1 MRRRRSAGADGCSWD
16 HQPLESRVSLDI
28 ALGPG
33 LASFA
38 TRTNK
43 DTPIRAVL
51 PPPGRDKRFGGKGR
65 TRVIDPAKF
74 TTALSDGGPS
84 GPNLEYDPN
93 FMALDRAQQARPEQ
107 VIGDSVKPAQEPDWR
122 DVTERAEALMGRTRD
137 LRVAVALTHALLRT
151 EGLQG
156 FSAGLS
162 VIKGLLEGQWDSVH
176 PQLDPD
182 DNNDPTLRVNSLLN
196 LAAGDGVLK
205 SLREVPLVA
214 SKTLGRFSLR
224 DIRIASGKQPA
235 PANLAEPPKQVQI
248 DAAFRDADL
257 NELQASAT
265 QVAASLDNLASVDK
279 LLVDKV
285 GSQAPELKPLVL
297 DLTEIKHVL
306 AEQLS
311 ARGVGVPG
319 TEAAGGAEGGKGG
332 GKGEIESREDV
343 ARQLD
348 RLCEYYRRHE
358 PSSPV
363 PMLLRRAKRL
373 VSKDFM
379 EIVRDLTP
387 GGVAEAEL
395 LGGIEKA
402 SE

>member
-1 MRRRRSAGADGCSWD
+1 M
-16 HQPLESRVSLDI
+16 
-28 ALGPG
+28 
-33 LASFA
+33 
-38 TRTNK
+38 
-43 DTPIRAVL
+43 
-51 PPPGRDKRFGGKGR
+51 
-65 TRVIDPAKF
+65 IDPVKY
-74 TTALSDGGPS
+74 TAPFAEGDPS
-84 GPNLEYDPN
+84 GPNLEYDAD
-93 FMALDRAQQARPEQ
+93 FMALERAQQARPEQ

-122 DVTERAEALMGRTRD
+122 DVLERAEALMGRTRD

-151 EGLQG
+151 QGVEGFG
-156 FSAGLS
+156 TGLN
-162 VIKGLLEGQWDSVH
+162 VIKGLLEGQWESVH
-176 PQLDPD
+176 PHLDAD
-182 DNNDPTLRVNSLLN
+182 DNNDPTLRVNSLLS
-196 LAAGDGVLK
+196 LAASDGVLK
-205 SLREVPLVA
+205 TLREVPLVA

-235 PANLAEPPKQVQI
+235 PAGLAEPPKQVQI

-257 NELQASAT
+257 AELQASAA
-265 QVAASLDNLASVDK
+265 QIALALENVGAVDK

-285 GSQAPELKPLVL
+285 GNQAPELKPLVL

-311 ARGVGVPG
+311 ARGVGTVG
-319 TEAAGGAEGGKGG
+319 ADGAAAGGDAAKAGGAR
-332 GKGEIESREDV
+332 GEVDSREDV
-343 ARQLD
+343 VRQLD

>member
-1 MRRRRSAGADGCSWD
+1 M
-16 HQPLESRVSLDI
+16 
-28 ALGPG
+28 
-33 LASFA
+33 
-38 TRTNK
+38 
-43 DTPIRAVL
+43 
-51 PPPGRDKRFGGKGR
+51 
-65 TRVIDPAKF
+65 IDPVKY
-74 TTALSDGGPS
+74 TAPFAEGDPS
-84 GPNLEYDPN
+84 GPNLEYDAD
-93 FMALDRAQQARPEQ
+93 FMALERAQQARPEQ

-122 DVTERAEALMGRTRD
+122 DVLERAEALMGRTRD

-151 EGLQG
+151 QGVEGFG
-156 FSAGLS
+156 TGLN
-162 VIKGLLEGQWDSVH
+162 VIKGLLEGQWESVH
-176 PQLDPD
+176 PHLDAD
-182 DNNDPTLRVNSLLN
+182 DNNDPTLRVNSLLS
-196 LAAGDGVLK
+196 LAASDGVLK
-205 SLREVPLVA
+205 TLREVPLVA

-235 PANLAEPPKQVQI
+235 PAGLAEPPKQVQI

-257 NELQASAT
+257 AELQASAA
-265 QVAASLDNLASVDK
+265 QIALALENVGAVDK

-285 GSQAPELKPLVL
+285 GNQAPELKPLVL

-311 ARGVGVPG
+311 ARGVGTVG
-319 TEAAGGAEGGKGG
+319 ADGAAAGGDAAKAGGAR
-332 GKGEIESREDV
+332 GEVDSREDV
-343 ARQLD
+343 VWQLD

-387 GGVAEAEL
+387 GGIAEAEL
-395 LGGIEKA
+395 LSGIEKA

>member
-1 MRRRRSAGADGCSWD
+1 
-16 HQPLESRVSLDI
+16 
-28 ALGPG
+28 
-33 LASFA
+33 
-38 TRTNK
+38 
-43 DTPIRAVL
+43 
-51 PPPGRDKRFGGKGR
+51 
-65 TRVIDPAKF
+65 VIDPAKF
-74 TTALSDGGPS
+74 TAALSDGGPS
-84 GPNLEYDPN
+84 GPNLEYDPD

-122 DVTERAEALMGRTRD
+122 DVAERAETLMGRTRD
-137 LRVAVALTHALLRT
+137 LRVAVAFAHALLRT
-151 EGLQG
+151 QGVEG

-176 PQLDPD
+176 PQLDAD
-182 DNNDPTLRVNSLLN
+182 DNNDPTLRLNSLLN
-196 LAAGDGVLK
+196 LAASDGVLK
-205 SLREVPLVA
+205 SLREVPLVV
-214 SKTLGRFSLR
+214 SKSLGRFSLR

-257 NELQASAT
+257 SELQATAAQIASA
-265 QVAASLDNLASVDK
+265 LDNVGSIDK
-279 LLVDKV
+279 LLIDKV

-297 DLTEIKHVL
+297 DLSEIKHVL

-311 ARGVGVPG
+311 ARGVGVAGADG
-319 TEAAGGAEGGKGG
+319 TAGGAEGGKGG
-332 GKGEIESREDV
+332 GGKGEIETREDV
-343 ARQLD
+343 VRQID

>member
-1 MRRRRSAGADGCSWD
+1 
-16 HQPLESRVSLDI
+16 
-28 ALGPG
+28 
-33 LASFA
+33 
-38 TRTNK
+38 
-43 DTPIRAVL
+43 
-51 PPPGRDKRFGGKGR
+51 
-65 TRVIDPAKF
+65 VIDPAKF
-74 TTALSDGGPS
+74 TAALSDGGPS
-84 GPNLEYDPN
+84 GPNLEYDPD

-107 VIGDSVKPAQEPDWR
+107 VIGDSVKPAQDPDWR
-122 DVTERAEALMGRTRD
+122 DVAERAETLMARTRD
-137 LRVAVALTHALLRT
+137 LRVAVAFAHALLRT
-151 EGLQG
+151 QGMEG

-176 PQLDPD
+176 PQLDAD
-182 DNNDPTLRVNSLLN
+182 DNNDPTLRLNSLLN
-196 LAAGDGVLK
+196 LAASDGVLK
-205 SLREVPLVA
+205 SLREVPLVT

-257 NELQASAT
+257 NGLQASA
-265 QVAASLDNLASVDK
+265 AHIALALDSVGSVDK
-279 LLVDKV
+279 FLVDKV

-311 ARGVGVPG
+311 ARGVGVAGADG
-319 TEAAGGAEGGKGG
+319 TASGPEGSKGG
-332 GKGEIESREDV
+332 GKGEIETREDV
-343 ARQLD
+343 VRQID

>member
-1 MRRRRSAGADGCSWD
+1 MIDAAK
-16 HQPLESRVSLDI
+16 LT
-28 ALGPG
+28 A
-33 LASFA
+33 AFA
-38 TRTNK
+38 EG
-43 DTPIRAVL
+43 D
-51 PPPGRDKRFGGKGR
+51 
-65 TRVIDPAKF
+65 
-74 TTALSDGGPS
+74 PS
-84 GPNLEYDPN
+84 GPNLEYDPD
-93 FMALDRAQQARPEQ
+93 FLALERAQQARPEQ
-107 VIGDSVKPAQEPDWR
+107 VSGDSVKPAQEPDWR
-122 DVTERAEALMGRTRD
+122 DVAERAEVLMGRTRD

-151 EGLQG
+151 QGLEG
-156 FSAGLS
+156 FAAGLS

-176 PQLDPD
+176 PGLDAD

-196 LAAGDGVLK
+196 LAASDGVLK
-205 SLREVPLVA
+205 SLREVPLVV

-235 PANLAEPPKQVQI
+235 PAGLAEPPKQVQV
-248 DAAFRDADL
+248 DGAFRDADL
-257 NELQASAT
+257 GELQTSAA
-265 QVAASLDNLASVDK
+265 QIALALDNVGEVDK

-306 AEQLS
+306 AEQLA
-311 ARGVGVPG
+311 ARGIG
-319 TEAAGGAEGGKGG
+319 AAGAEGGAEA
-332 GKGEIESREDV
+332 GKSGSARGEIESREDV
-343 ARQLD
+343 VRQLD

-373 VSKDFM
+373 VSKEFM
-379 EIVRDLTP
+379 DIIRDLTP
-387 GGVAEAEL
+387 GGLAEAQL

>member
-1 MRRRRSAGADGCSWD
+1 MLDGAR
-16 HQPLESRVSLDI
+16 PLC
-28 ALGPG
+28 
-33 LASFA
+33 
-38 TRTNK
+38 
-43 DTPIRAVL
+43 
-51 PPPGRDKRFGGKGR
+51 RDEFQRNAPAQGGG
-65 TRVIDPAKF
+65 VIDPVKL
-74 TTALSDGGPS
+74 TAPLTDGDPS
-84 GPNLEYDPN
+84 GPNLEYDPD
-93 FMALDRAQQARPEQ
+93 FMALERAQQAKAEQ

-122 DVTERAEALMGRTRD
+122 DVTERAETLMGRTRD

-151 EGLQG
+151 QGLQG
-156 FSAGLS
+156 FAAGLS

-176 PQLDPD
+176 PLLDAD
-182 DNNDPTLRVNSLLN
+182 DNNDPTLRVNSLLS
-196 LAAGDGVLK
+196 LAASDGVLK
-205 SLREVPLVA
+205 ALREVPLVA

-235 PANLAEPPKQVQI
+235 PAGQAEPPKQIQI
-248 DAAFRDADL
+248 DGAFRDADL
-257 NELQASAT
+257 GELQASAA
-265 QVAASLDNLASVDK
+265 QIALALENVGAVDK

-311 ARGVGVPG
+311 ARGVGTPG
-319 TEAAGGAEGGKGG
+319 EEGAAGGEAAKAGGTR
-332 GKGEIESREDV
+332 GEIDSREDV
-343 ARQLD
+343 VRQLD

-387 GGVAEAEL
+387 GGLAEAEL
-395 LGGIEKA
+395 LSGIEKA

>member
-1 MRRRRSAGADGCSWD
+1 MIDAAK
-16 HQPLESRVSLDI
+16 LT
-28 ALGPG
+28 A
-33 LASFA
+33 AFA
-38 TRTNK
+38 EG
-43 DTPIRAVL
+43 D
-51 PPPGRDKRFGGKGR
+51 
-65 TRVIDPAKF
+65 
-74 TTALSDGGPS
+74 PS
-84 GPNLEYDPN
+84 GPNLEYDPD
-93 FMALDRAQQARPEQ
+93 FLALERAQQARPEQ
-107 VIGDSVKPAQEPDWR
+107 VSGDSVKPAQEPDWR
-122 DVTERAEALMGRTRD
+122 DVAERAEVLMGRTRD

-151 EGLQG
+151 QGLEG
-156 FSAGLS
+156 FAAGLS

-176 PQLDPD
+176 PGLDAD

-196 LAAGDGVLK
+196 LAASDGVLK
-205 SLREVPLVA
+205 SLREVPLVV

-235 PANLAEPPKQVQI
+235 PAGLAEPPKQVQV
-248 DAAFRDADL
+248 DGAFRDADL
-257 NELQASAT
+257 GELQTSAA
-265 QVAASLDNLASVDK
+265 QIALALDNVGEVDK

-306 AEQLS
+306 AEQLA
-311 ARGVGVPG
+311 ARGIG
-319 TEAAGGAEGGKGG
+319 AAGAEGGSGG
-332 GKGEIESREDV
+332 AEAGKSGSARGEIESREDV
-343 ARQLD
+343 VRQLD

-373 VSKDFM
+373 VSKEFM
-379 EIVRDLTP
+379 DIIRDLTP
-387 GGVAEAEL
+387 GGLAEAQL

>member
-1 MRRRRSAGADGCSWD
+1 MIDPVKFTAPFADGD
-16 HQPLESRVSLDI
+16 
-28 ALGPG
+28 
-33 LASFA
+33 
-38 TRTNK
+38 
-43 DTPIRAVL
+43 
-51 PPPGRDKRFGGKGR
+51 
-65 TRVIDPAKF
+65 
-74 TTALSDGGPS
+74 PS
-84 GPNLEYDPN
+84 GPNLEYDPD
-93 FMALDRAQQARPEQ
+93 FMALERAQQAKAEQ

-122 DVTERAEALMGRTRD
+122 DVTERAETLMGRTRD

-151 EGLQG
+151 QGLEG
-156 FSAGLS
+156 FAAGLN

-176 PQLDPD
+176 PHLDAD
-182 DNNDPTLRVNSLLN
+182 DNDDPTLRVNSLLS
-196 LAAGDGVLK
+196 LAASDGVLK
-205 SLREVPLVA
+205 ALREAPLVA

-235 PANLAEPPKQVQI
+235 PAGLAEPPKQVQI

-257 NELQASAT
+257 GELQASAA
-265 QVAASLDNLASVDK
+265 QIAVALENIGAVDK

-285 GSQAPELKPLVL
+285 GSQAPEFKPLVL

-311 ARGVGVPG
+311 ARGIGAAG
-319 TEAAGGAEGGKGG
+319 ADGAAGAAGAGDAAKAGGAR
-332 GKGEIESREDV
+332 GEIDSREDV
-343 ARQLD
+343 VRQID

-395 LGGIEKA
+395 LSGIEKA

>member
-1 MRRRRSAGADGCSWD
+1 MID
-16 HQPLESRVSLDI
+16 PVKFV
-28 ALGPG
+28 
-33 LASFA
+33 ASFA
-38 TRTNK
+38 
-43 DTPIRAVL
+43 
-51 PPPGRDKRFGGKGR
+51 
-65 TRVIDPAKF
+65 
-74 TTALSDGGPS
+74 DGDPS
-84 GPNLEYDPN
+84 GPNLEYDPD
-93 FMALDRAQQARPEQ
+93 FMALERAQQARPEQ

-122 DVTERAEALMGRTRD
+122 DVTERAETLLGRTRD

-151 EGLQG
+151 QGLEG
-156 FSAGLS
+156 FAAGLN

-176 PQLDPD
+176 PKLDAD
-182 DNNDPTLRVNSLLN
+182 DHNDPTSRVNSLVS
-196 LAAGDGVLK
+196 LAASDGVLK
-205 SLREVPLVA
+205 AVREVPLVA

-235 PANLAEPPKQVQI
+235 PAGLAEPPKQIQI

-257 NELQASAT
+257 GELQTSAA
-265 QVAASLDNLASVDK
+265 QIALALENVGAIDK

-285 GSQAPELKPLVL
+285 GSLAPELKPLVL

-311 ARGVGVPG
+311 ARGVG
-319 TEAAGGAEGGKGG
+319 AASAEGAAVGADASGGAR
-332 GKGEIESREDV
+332 GEIDSREDV
-343 ARQLD
+343 VRQLD

-395 LGGIEKA
+395 LSGIEKA
-402 SE
+402 HE

>member
-1 MRRRRSAGADGCSWD
+1 MIDAVKFTAPFADGD
-16 HQPLESRVSLDI
+16 
-28 ALGPG
+28 
-33 LASFA
+33 
-38 TRTNK
+38 
-43 DTPIRAVL
+43 
-51 PPPGRDKRFGGKGR
+51 
-65 TRVIDPAKF
+65 
-74 TTALSDGGPS
+74 PS
-84 GPNLEYDPN
+84 GPNLEYDAE
-93 FMALDRAQQARPEQ
+93 FMALERAQQVRPEQ
-107 VIGDSVKPAQEPDWR
+107 VSGDSVKPAQEPDWR
-122 DVTERAEALMGRTRD
+122 DVTERAEILMGRTRD

-151 EGLQG
+151 QGLQG
-156 FSAGLS
+156 FAAGLN

-176 PQLDPD
+176 PQLDAD

-196 LAAGDGVLK
+196 LAAADGVLK
-205 SLREVPLVA
+205 ALREVPLVA

-235 PANLAEPPKQVQI
+235 PAGVAEPPKQVQI
-248 DAAFRDADL
+248 DGAFRDADL
-257 NELQASAT
+257 GELQASAA
-265 QVAASLDNLASVDK
+265 QIALALENVGAVDK

-311 ARGVGVPG
+311 ARGVGS
-319 TEAAGGAEGGKGG
+319 AGAEGATGG
-332 GKGEIESREDV
+332 GDAAKSGGARGEIDSREDV
-343 ARQLD
+343 VRQLD

-363 PMLLRRAKRL
+363 PVLLRRAKRL

-379 EIVRDLTP
+379 EIIRDLTP

-395 LGGIEKA
+395 LRGIEKA
-402 SE
+402 GE